1 MVARASADT
10 AAEPRIG
17 TFSEPPC
24 PPPPALRSDIAYRRA
39 CGHPWEALGVSY
51 EGSGVL
57 SVSVSIYFRSPELIS
72 LHDKGWARF
81 YRLVDAGGHW
91 GDLIAI
97 GAESAAGMW
106 PPWGHRVRGL

>member
-1 MVARASADT
+1 SLPTVTLRHRAELESLAQDADGVTARIVDLEAGRSET
-10 AAEPRIG
+10 IRAAYLVGCDGFDGPVRK
-17 TFSEPPC
+17 
-24 PPPPALRSDIAYRRA
+24 
-39 CGHPWEALGVSY
+39 ALGVTY

-57 SVSVSIYFRSPELIS
+57 SFSVSIYFRSPELIA

-97 GAESAAGMW
+97 D
-106 PPWGHRVRGL
+106 